1 MVGVKG
7 YDVSEINVQDL
18 ISLTVAVVLA
28 IGMMRRMEVRLSDKI
43 AALSDRISRS
53 EGMLEAGFRAPFE
66 ENKPNKV

>member
-7 YDVSEINVQDL
+7 HAMGEINTQDL
-18 ISLTVAVVLA
+18 ISLTVAVVLV

-43 AALSDRISRS
+43 AALSDRVSRI
-53 EGMLEAGFRAPFE
+53 EGMLEAAFRVPFE

>member
-18 ISLTVAVVLA
+18 ISLTVAVALV

-43 AALSDRISRS
+43 ATLSDRESHI
-53 EGMLEAGFRAPFE
+53 EGMLEAGFRVPFK

>member
-18 ISLTVAVVLA
+18 ISLTVAVALV
-28 IGMMRRMEVRLSDKI
+28 IGMMPRMEVRFSDKI
-43 AALSDRISRS
+43 ATLSDRVSRI
-53 EGMLEAGFRAPFE
+53 EGMLEAAFRSPFE